1 MKNIFGILL
10 GTFFVLLGA
19 GGAFGYDFG
28 TDITIWDGRGVG
40 SSGNP
45 MEDNETEP
53 GMINTQSWDLEGFY
67 LNDTTLTMV
76 GGFDFVNGVSGYEA
90 YTSGD
95 IFIDTTGNAQYGLN
109 ADTSVP
115 FYGYDYVLDLDFSE
129 KTYTYNVFTITDGVL
144 VDVLESY
151 NEPYSNPWKF
161 ESNPDAVPISDGALT
176 YIGFDELGVSNA
188 VAVDIAF
195 LNGKDF
201 TAHFTMGCGNDN
213 LMGQTAPVPEPA
225 TLFLLGSGLIGLF
238 GFRKKFKKR

>member
-40 SSGNP
+40 SPGNP

-53 GMINTQSWDLEGFY
+53 GMVNTQSWDLEGFY
-67 LNDTTLTMV
+67 LDGTILTMV
-76 GGFDFVNGVSGYEA
+76 GGFDFVNGVSGYQA

-95 IFIDTTGNAQYGLN
+95 IFIDTTGNAQYGLT

-115 FYGYDYVLDLDFSE
+115 FSGYDYVLDLDFSE
-129 KTYTYNVFTITDGVL
+129 KTYNVFTVTDGVIL
-144 VDVLESY
+144 TDVLESY
-151 NEPYSNPWKF
+151 NEPYSNPWKL
-161 ESNPDAVPISDGALT
+161 EYTPNTPISSGALT
-176 YIGFDELGVSNA
+176 YTGFGELGLSNA

-195 LNGKDF
+195 LDGKDF

-225 TLFLLGSGLIGLF
+225 TLLLLGSGLIGLF
-238 GFRKKFKKR
+238 GFRKKFKKS

>member
-1 MKNIFGILL
+1 MKNLFGILL

-19 GGAFGYDFG
+19 GGTFGYDFG

-40 SSGNP
+40 SPGNP

-53 GMINTQSWDLEGFY
+53 GMINTQAWDLEGFY
-67 LNDTTLTMV
+67 LNGTTLTMV
-76 GGFDFVNGVSGYEA
+76 GGFDFVGGVSGYSE

-95 IFIDTTGNAQYGLN
+95 IFIDTTGNAQYGLTP
-109 ADTSVP
+109 DTSVP
-115 FYGYDYVLDLDFSE
+115 FSGYDYVLDLDFSAM
-129 KTYTYNVFTITDGVL
+129 TYNVFEITDDVIL
-144 VDVLESY
+144 ADVLESY
-151 NEPYSNPWKF
+151 NEPYSNPWKLVST
-161 ESNPDAVPISDGALT
+161 SNASISDGVLT
-176 YIGFDELGVSNA
+176 YIGFNELGLSNA

-225 TLFLLGSGLIGLF
+225 TMLLF
-238 GFRKKFKKR
+238 GTGLVGMATLGRKKFKKK